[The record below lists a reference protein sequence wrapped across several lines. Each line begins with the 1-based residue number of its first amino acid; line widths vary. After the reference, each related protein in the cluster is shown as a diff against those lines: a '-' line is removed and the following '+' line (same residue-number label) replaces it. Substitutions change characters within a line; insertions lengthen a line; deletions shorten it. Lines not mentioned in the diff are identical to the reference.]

1 MRYLILC
8 IVFFATGVAM
18 SQSQAYQALQ
28 SSMTNNKGAMVMSV
42 SKDLLSMIDLNLTED
57 SATYK
62 KITGSL
68 EEVKLILC
76 GKYLGGIDAFTRD
89 VTDFLPGRLYDEVKE
104 DESGQPI
111 GEGKI
116 LVLRKGLKI
125 KECHLILGGAD
136 SGMVI
141 SFFGDFHLRDLNA
154 LREKAQ
160 ALR

>member
-1 MRYLILC
+1 
-8 IVFFATGVAM
+8 M

-76 GKYLGGIDAFTRD
+76 GKYLGVRG
-89 VTDFLPGRLYDEVKE
+89 
-104 DESGQPI
+104 
-111 GEGKI
+111 
-116 LVLRKGLKI
+116 
-125 KECHLILGGAD
+125 
-136 SGMVI
+136 
-141 SFFGDFHLRDLNA
+141 NA
-154 LREKAQ
+154 RF
-160 ALR
+160 

>member
-1 MRYLILC
+1 
-8 IVFFATGVAM
+8 
-18 SQSQAYQALQ
+18 
-28 SSMTNNKGAMVMSV
+28 
-42 SKDLLSMIDLNLTED
+42 MIIF
-57 SATYK
+57 Y
-62 KITGSL
+62 
-68 EEVKLILC
+68 
-76 GKYLGGIDAFTRD
+76 RD